1 MGTYSNLMTNDDK
14 DVFIPLV
21 PSVLGA
27 MLMSKVSRQ
36 KEGFR
41 EDLISLVENDQV
53 NLPDE
58 NYLDQFKNSF
68 VVANGFMEKWG
79 VNYGHSS
86 IKELDHLQMCIENK
100 SRWFTELIEALHNN
114 QYWSYIEYS
123 LRYNPPTEYVI
134 PKELE
139 SLPELKKSY
148 VNFCDECFVVY
159 RELMVILE
167 EVLGEKYPDKK
178 TSEVK
183 KLAFENARNVLP
195 LSVKSNMG
203 LSTNLRA
210 FCDGVSEL
218 FAHGAYNAE
227 IDDTAVA
234 MKEEGEKVSPGMV
247 KHVQPTEYMKA
258 FVKNFYRLEEVPA
271 DEKRRVYEQ
280 PITKVGAVERLGN
293 IPEYPEN
300 LLSSMSRFDEL
311 PRDFSKIG
319 KEVTVLMSEA
329 GHHQLIRHRTLEIQ
343 PLMPNVD
350 YGLLIPEELVAIK
363 EKANGKKAID
373 MMIDVYE
380 KSCKLYDLFIQN
392 NLLELSPY
400 VVINA
405 NMRKATFFGNLQG
418 MARFITLRTEEHAQD
433 EIRKVAFDL
442 DDAYCEFEEIFKG
455 LKVNRKDKR

>member
-41 EDLISLVENDQV
+41 EDLISMVENDQV
-53 NLPDE
+53 SLPDE
-58 NYLDQFKNSF
+58 NFLEQFKNSF

-100 SRWFTELIEALHNN
+100 SRWFTELVEALHNN

-123 LRYNPPTEYVI
+123 LRYNPPTEYVVPAELDNH
-134 PKELE
+134 PK
-139 SLPELKKSY
+139 LKKQY
-148 VNFCDECFVVY
+148 IDFCDMCFDVY
-159 RELMVILE
+159 KELMVILE
-167 EVLGEKYPDKK
+167 DVLAEKYPEEKA
-178 TSEVK
+178 SAIK

-218 FAHGAYNAE
+218 FAHGVYNDE
-227 IDDTAVA
+227 IKETATA
-234 MKEEGEKVSPGMV
+234 MKEEGEIVSPGMV
-247 KHVQPTEYMKA
+247 KHVQPTKYMQSL
-258 FVKNFYRLEEVPA
+258 VDHFYRIEEVPA
-271 DEKRRVYEQ
+271 DERRKVYER
-280 PITKVGAVERLGN
+280 PVTKTGEVERLGAV
-293 IPEYPEN
+293 ESYPEDV
-300 LLSSMSRFDEL
+300 LASMARFDEL
-311 PRDFSKIG
+311 PKAFSKIG
-319 KEVTVLMSEA
+319 KPVTILMSEA
-329 GHHQLIRHRTLEIQ
+329 GHHQLIRHRALEIL

-363 EKANGKKAID
+363 EEVNGQKAID
-373 MMIDVYE
+373 MMVDVYK
-380 KSCKLYDLFIQN
+380 KSCDMYDEFLDAE
-392 NLLELSPY
+392 LMALSPY

-405 NMRKATFFGNLQG
+405 NMRKTSFFGNLQG

-433 EIRKVAFDL
+433 EIRTVANDL
-442 DDAYCEFEEIFKG
+442 ADAYEEFESLFPG
-455 LKVNRKDKR
+455 LKVNRKDMK

>member
-53 NLPDE
+53 SLPEE
-58 NYLDQFKNSF
+58 NFLEQFKKSF

-100 SRWFTELIEALHNN
+100 SRWFTELVEALHNN

-123 LRYNPPTEYVI
+123 LRYNPPTEYVV
-134 PKELE
+134 PKELDKAP
-139 SLPELKKSY
+139 SLKADY
-148 VNFCDECFVVY
+148 IQFCDMCFDVY
-159 RELMVILE
+159 KDLMVILE
-167 EVLGEKYPDKK
+167 EALAERYPEEKAGAI
-178 TSEVK
+178 K

-218 FAHGAYNAE
+218 YAHGFYNSE
-227 IDDTAVA
+227 IKDTAKA
-234 MKEEGEKVSPGMV
+234 MKHEGEIVSPGMV
-247 KHVQPTEYMKA
+247 KHVEPTDYMKA
-258 FVKNFYRLEEVPA
+258 FVENFYTLEDVSSDLKRKIYERPVTTIGSV
-271 DEKRRVYEQ
+271 EK
-280 PITKVGAVERLGN
+280 LGTIAN
-293 IPEYPEN
+293 YPEKV
-300 LLSSMSRFDEL
+300 LASMSRFDEL
-311 PRDFSKIG
+311 PKDFSKVG
-319 KEVTVLMSEA
+319 KSVTVLMSEA
-329 GHHQLIRHRTLEIQ
+329 GHHQLIRHRTLEIL
-343 PLMPNVD
+343 PVMPNVD
-350 YGLLIPEELVAIK
+350 YGLLIPEEIVMIK
-363 EKANGKKAID
+363 DKTNGKKAASLI
-373 MMIDVYE
+373 IDVYK
-380 KSCKLYDLFIQN
+380 KSCELYDKFVAN
-392 NLLELSPY
+392 DLLALSPY

-418 MARFITLRTEEHAQD
+418 MARFVTLRTEEHAQD
-433 EIRKVAFDL
+433 EIRTVANDIG
-442 DDAYCEFEEIFKG
+442 DAFVEFEAMYPG
-455 LKVNRKDKR
+455 LKVNRRDMK

>member
-1 MGTYSNLMTNDDK
+1 MGNYLNLMTNDDK

-53 NLPDE
+53 SLPEE
-58 NYLDQFKNSF
+58 NYFEQFKNSF

-100 SRWFTELIEALHNN
+100 SRWFTELVEALHNN

-123 LRYNPPTEYVI
+123 LRYNPPTEYVV

-139 SLPELKKSY
+139 KHESLKADYIK
-148 VNFCDECFVVY
+148 FCDDCFDVY
-159 RELMVILE
+159 KELMVILE
-167 EVLGEKYPDKK
+167 EVLSEKYPKEK
-178 TSEVK
+178 PLAIK

-218 FAHGAYNAE
+218 FAHGQHNNE
-227 IDDTAVA
+227 ILETAKA
-234 MKEEGEKVSPGMV
+234 MKEEGEVVSPGMV
-247 KHVQPTEYMKA
+247 KHVQPTAYMQA
-258 FVKNFYRLEEVPA
+258 VVDNFYRVEEVVTE
-271 DEKRRVYEQ
+271 EKRKVYES
-280 PITKVGAVERLGN
+280 PVTKVGPVECLGTV
-293 IPEYPEN
+293 PSYPEN
-300 LLSSMSRFDEL
+300 LLSSMARFDEL
-311 PRDFSKIG
+311 PKDFSKVG
-319 KEVTVLMSEA
+319 KSVTLLMSEA
-329 GHHQLIRHRTLEIQ
+329 GHHQLIRHRALEIL
-343 PLMPNVD
+343 PMMPHVD
-350 YGLLIPEELVAIK
+350 YGLLIPEEIVAIK
-363 EKANGKKAID
+363 NRPMGQKAIEL
-373 MMIDVYE
+373 MTHIYE
-380 KSCKLYDLFIQN
+380 KSCQIFDAFVAN
-392 NLLELSPY
+392 ELMALTPY

-405 NMRKATFFGNLQG
+405 NMRKVHFFGNLQG

-433 EIRKVAFDL
+433 EIRTVANNL
-442 DDAYCEFEEIFKG
+442 GDAYLEFETMFPG
-455 LKVNRKDKR
+455 LKINRKDMM

>member
-1 MGTYSNLMTNDDK
+1 MGNYSNLMTNDDK

-53 NLPDE
+53 SLPEE
-58 NYLDQFKNSF
+58 NYFEQFKNSF

-100 SRWFTELIEALHNN
+100 SRWFTELVEALHNN

-123 LRYNPPTEYVI
+123 LRYNPPTEYVV
-134 PKELE
+134 PKELDQHA
-139 SLPELKKSY
+139 SLKADYIK
-148 VNFCDECFVVY
+148 FCDDCFDVY
-159 RELMVILE
+159 KELMVILE
-167 EVLGEKYPDKK
+167 EVLAEKYPEEKPAAI
-178 TSEVK
+178 K

-218 FAHGAYNAE
+218 FAHGVYNNE
-227 IDDTAVA
+227 ILETATA
-234 MKEEGEKVSPGMV
+234 MKEEGEVVSPGMV
-247 KHVQPTEYMKA
+247 KHVQPTAYMQA
-258 FVKNFYRLEEVPA
+258 MVDNFYKVEEVA
-271 DEKRRVYEQ
+271 AEDRRKIYER
-280 PITKVGAVERLGN
+280 PVTTVGPVERLGA
-293 IPEYPEN
+293 IRQYPEN
-300 LLSSMSRFDEL
+300 LLSSMARFDEL
-311 PRDFSKIG
+311 PKEFSKIG
-319 KEVTVLMSEA
+319 KSVTILMSEA
-329 GHHQLIRHRTLEIQ
+329 GHHQLIRHRALEIL
-343 PLMPNVD
+343 PMMPHVD
-350 YGLLIPEELVAIK
+350 YGLLIPEEIVAIK
-363 EKANGKKAID
+363 DRPMGQKAIEL
-373 MMIDVYE
+373 MTEVYE
-380 KSCKLYDLFIQN
+380 KSCKIFDAFAANDLMQ
-392 NLLELSPY
+392 LTPY

-405 NMRKATFFGNLQG
+405 NMRKAQFFGNLQG

-433 EIRKVAFDL
+433 EIRTVANDL
-442 DDAYCEFEEIFKG
+442 GDAYVEFETMFPG
-455 LKVNRKDKR
+455 LKVNRKDMM

>member
-41 EDLISLVENDQV
+41 EDLISMVENDQV
-53 NLPDE
+53 SLPDE
-58 NYLDQFKNSF
+58 NFLEQFKNSF

-100 SRWFTELIEALHNN
+100 SRWFTELVEALHNN

-134 PKELE
+134 PAELDTK
-139 SLPELKKSY
+139 PELKQAY
-148 VNFCDECFVVY
+148 VDFCDECFSVY
-159 RELMVILE
+159 KALMVILE
-167 EVLGEKYPDKK
+167 PVLADKYPDEKA
-178 TSEVK
+178 SAIK

-218 FAHGAYNAE
+218 YAHGVYNNE
-227 IDDTAVA
+227 ILETATA
-234 MKEEGEKVSPGMV
+234 MKEEGEIVSPGMV
-247 KHVQPTEYMKA
+247 KHVQPTPYMQA
-258 FVKNFYRLEEVPA
+258 FVENFYREVTVA
-271 DEKRRVYEQ
+271 QDEKRKIYER
-280 PITKVGAVERLGN
+280 PVTKVSDVEKIGAMS
-293 IPEYPEN
+293 EYPEA
-300 LLSSMSRFDEL
+300 LLASMGRFDEL
-311 PRDFSKIG
+311 PKDFANIG
-319 KEVTVLMSEA
+319 KTVTVLMSEA
-329 GHHQLIRHRTLEIQ
+329 GHHQLIRHRALGIM

-363 EKANGKKAID
+363 DQENGKKAID
-373 MMIDVYE
+373 MIIDIYH
-380 KSCKLYDLFIQN
+380 KSCDIFDKFKAADLMAIT
-392 NLLELSPY
+392 PY

-433 EIRKVAFDL
+433 EIRTVAGDIAE
-442 DDAYCEFEEIFKG
+442 AYVEFENLFPG
-455 LKVNRKDKR
+455 LIVNRKDMK

>member
-53 NLPDE
+53 SLPEE
-58 NYLDQFKNSF
+58 NFLEQFKKSF

-100 SRWFTELIEALHNN
+100 SRWFTELVEALHNN

-123 LRYNPPTEYVI
+123 LRYNPPTEYVV
-134 PKELE
+134 PKELDE
-139 SLPELKKSY
+139 NPSLKSDY
-148 VNFCDECFVVY
+148 IKFCDMCFDVY
-159 RELMVILE
+159 KELMVILE
-167 EVLGEKYPDKK
+167 AVLAEKYPDEK
-178 TSEVK
+178 SSAIK

-203 LSTNLRA
+203 LATNLRA

-218 FAHGAYNAE
+218 YAHGHYNSE
-227 IDDTAVA
+227 VNETAVA
-234 MKEEGEKVSPGMV
+234 MKEEGEIISPGMV
-247 KHVQPTEYMKA
+247 KHVDPTDYMKL
-258 FVKNFYRLEEVPA
+258 FVENFYKLDEVTA
-271 DEKRRVYEQ
+271 DAKRKVYER
-280 PITKVGAVERLGN
+280 PVTMVGPVEKLGTMAN
-293 IPEYPEN
+293 YPEQ
-300 LLSSMSRFDEL
+300 LLSSMTRFDEL
-311 PRDFSKIG
+311 PKVFSKVG
-319 KEVTVLMSEA
+319 KSITILMSEA
-329 GHHQLIRHRTLEIQ
+329 GHHQLIRHRALEIL

-350 YGLLIPEELVAIK
+350 YGLLIPEEIVAIK
-363 EKANGKKAID
+363 DRVNGRKAID
-373 MMIDVYE
+373 LIVTVYE
-380 KSCKLYDLFIQN
+380 KSCEIYDKFVASD
-392 NLLELSPY
+392 LLTLSPY

-433 EIRKVAFDL
+433 EIRTVANDIGNAFI
-442 DDAYCEFEEIFKG
+442 EFETMYPG
-455 LKVNRKDKR
+455 LKINRRDMK

>member
-53 NLPDE
+53 SLPEE
-58 NYLDQFKNSF
+58 NFLEQFKKSF

-100 SRWFTELIEALHNN
+100 SRWFTELVEALHNN

-123 LRYNPPTEYVI
+123 LRYNPPTEYVV
-134 PKELE
+134 PKELDE
-139 SLPELKKSY
+139 NPTLKNDY
-148 VNFCDECFVVY
+148 IAFCDMCFDVY
-159 RELMVILE
+159 KDLMVILE
-167 EVLGEKYPDKK
+167 EVLAEKYPEEKA
-178 TSEVK
+178 SAIK

-218 FAHGAYNAE
+218 YAHGSYNSE
-227 IDDTAVA
+227 INETAVA
-234 MKEEGEKVSPGMV
+234 MKEEGEIVSPGMV
-247 KHVQPTEYMKA
+247 KHVEPTNYMKA
-258 FVKNFYRLEEVPA
+258 FVENFYKLEEVA
-271 DEKRRVYEQ
+271 AEDKRKVYER
-280 PITKVGAVERLGN
+280 PVTTVGPVEKLGAMAS
-293 IPEYPEN
+293 YPKSI
-300 LLSSMSRFDEL
+300 LSAMTRFDEL
-311 PRDFSKIG
+311 PRDFSKVG
-319 KEVTVLMSEA
+319 KSITILMSEA
-329 GHHQLIRHRTLEIQ
+329 GHHQLIRHRALEIL

-350 YGLLIPEELVAIK
+350 YGLLIPEEIVAIK
-363 EKANGKKAID
+363 DRVNGEKAMDLI
-373 MMIDVYE
+373 IDVYN
-380 KSCKLYDLFIQN
+380 KSCDIYDKFVASD
-392 NLLELSPY
+392 LLALSPY

-405 NMRKATFFGNLQG
+405 NMRKSTFFGNLQG
-418 MARFITLRTEEHAQD
+418 MARFVTLRTEEHAQD
-433 EIRKVAFDL
+433 EIRTVANDIG
-442 DDAYCEFEEIFKG
+442 DAYVEFETMYPG
-455 LKVNRKDKR
+455 LKVNRRDMK

>member
-1 MGTYSNLMTNDDK
+1 MGTYSNLMTNDDR

-41 EDLISLVENDQV
+41 EDLISMVENDQV
-53 NLPDE
+53 SLPEE
-58 NYLDQFKNSF
+58 NFLEQFKNSF

-100 SRWFTELIEALHNN
+100 SRWFTELVEALHNN

-139 SLPELKKSY
+139 DKPELKKAY
-148 VNFCDECFVVY
+148 VDFCDECFRVY
-159 RELMVILE
+159 KELMVILE
-167 EVLGEKYPDKK
+167 DVLAEKYPEEK
-178 TSEVK
+178 SSAIK

-218 FAHGAYNAE
+218 YAHGAYNNE
-227 IDDTAVA
+227 IMETANA
-234 MKEEGEKVSPGMV
+234 MKEEGEIVSPGMV
-247 KHVQPTEYMKA
+247 KHVQPTAYMQA
-258 FVKNFYRLEEVPA
+258 FVESFYSQELVA
-271 DEKRRVYEQ
+271 DEEKRKIYERPVTAVGSVEQVGRVAQYSEK
-280 PITKVGAVERLGN
+280 I
-293 IPEYPEN
+293 
-300 LLSSMSRFDEL
+300 LSSMGRFDEL
-311 PRDFSKIG
+311 PKDFSNIG
-319 KEVTVLMSEA
+319 KNVTILISEA
-329 GHHQLIRHRTLEIQ
+329 GHHQLIRHRTLGIM

-363 EKANGKKAID
+363 DRENGKKAIE
-373 MMIDVYE
+373 MMIEVYK
-380 KSCKLYDLFIQN
+380 KSCAVYDQFMDADLKAIT
-392 NLLELSPY
+392 PY

-405 NMRKATFFGNLQG
+405 NMRKASFFGNLQG

-433 EIRKVAFDL
+433 EIRTVASDL
-442 DDAYCEFEEIFKG
+442 AEAYVEFESIFPG
-455 LKVNRKDKR
+455 LKVNRKDMM

>member
-41 EDLISLVENDQV
+41 EDLISMVENDEV
-53 NLPDE
+53 SLPEE

-100 SRWFTELIEALHNN
+100 SRWFTELVEALHNN

-123 LRYNPPTEYVI
+123 LRYNPPTEYVV
-134 PKELE
+134 PTELE
-139 SLPELKKSY
+139 QNASLKAQY
-148 VNFCDECFVVY
+148 IAFCDECFSVY
-159 RELMVILE
+159 KELMVILE
-167 EVLGEKYPDKK
+167 EVLAEKYPDEKA
-178 TSEVK
+178 SAIK

-218 FAHGAYNAE
+218 FAHGVYNSE
-227 IDDTAVA
+227 IQETATA
-234 MKEEGEKVSPGMV
+234 MKEEGEVVSPGMV
-247 KHVQPTEYMKA
+247 KHVEPTDYMQA
-258 FVKNFYRLEEVPA
+258 LVDNFYNQEIVSDA
-271 DEKRRVYEQ
+271 EKRKIYER
-280 PITKVGAVERLGN
+280 PITTIGPVERVGKMTT
-293 IPEYPEN
+293 YPRN
-300 LLSSMSRFDEL
+300 VLASMSRFDEL
-311 PRDFSKIG
+311 PKDFSKVG
-319 KEVTVLMSEA
+319 KSVTVLMSEA
-329 GHHQLIRHRTLEIQ
+329 GHHQLIRHRALEIL
-343 PLMPNVD
+343 PMMPNVD

-363 EKANGKKAID
+363 DKKNGKKAIN
-373 MMIDVYE
+373 MMVEVYH
-380 KSCKLYDLFIQN
+380 KSCAMYDLFVEN
-392 NLLELSPY
+392 DLLSLSPY

-405 NMRKATFFGNLQG
+405 NMRKVTFFGNLQG

-433 EIRKVAFDL
+433 EIRTVAADIGQAFT
-442 DDAYCEFEEIFKG
+442 EFETMFPG
-455 LKVNRKDKR
+455 LKVNRKDML